1 MGLGTEDRTHA
12 EKGNTPSTSSSRK
25 PSHLSNLMTNV
36 GLIDSRTLIYVL
48 LIIAA
53 CALVI
58 VAIAAVSQMFIA
70 SPSAAS
76 SLPKYHH

>member
-25 PSHLSNLMTNV
+25 PSRLSNLMANV
-36 GLIDSRTLIYVL
+36 GHIDSRTLIYVL
-48 LIIAA
+48 LIIVA

-58 VAIAAVSQMFIA
+58 VAISAMSQTFLA
-70 SPSAAS
+70 QPSTAS
-76 SLPKYHH
+76 SFARHH